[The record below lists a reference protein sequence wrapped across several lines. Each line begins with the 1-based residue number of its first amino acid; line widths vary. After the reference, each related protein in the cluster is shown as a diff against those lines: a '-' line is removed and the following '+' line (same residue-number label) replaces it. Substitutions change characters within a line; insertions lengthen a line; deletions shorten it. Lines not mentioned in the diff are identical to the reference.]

1 MNALFLVQQNVQ
13 IAYTTGVKLIMVTAV
28 TTISLTPVIYLIQ
41 SSAKHNQLMQQ
52 GVK

>member
-1 MNALFLVQQNVQ
+1 MN
-13 IAYTTGVKLIMVTAV
+13 KLAENDRTYFYHRHVVIVVTAV